1 MFAIN
6 LSRKQICVHVKKWGK
21 NVKSCIRK
29 HEVFRLTA
37 KTTVKIKQTGM
48 WLSGVTV
55 VCHCGISWVNTQ
67 AH

>member
-1 MFAIN
+1 MFGIN
-6 LSRKQICVHVKKWGK
+6 LSRKQICVHVKKKCEK

-48 WLSGVTV
+48 WLSGVIV
-55 VCHCGISWVNTQ
+55 VLSG
-67 AH
+67 